1 MTRLVMKRTI
11 AGDEKKRAQEERGV
25 ALLTTV
31 VCSALFM
38 LLGLS
43 LTFSSLTEFKMS
55 TEHAAREQA
64 LLIADAG
71 FNLTQGILR
80 GNDLSD
86 LLSTVTQVNHY
97 LNFPVPTERTA
108 LEYFDRNPL
117 SPVEAIQID
126 FANPPTPIGTRTVK
140 GLLTPPQD
148 SIWYG
153 TLLRQTFGQ

>member
-1 MTRLVMKRTI
+1 MKAYI
-11 AGDEKKRAQEERGV
+11 DGDENKRAQEERGV

-55 TEHAAREQA
+55 TEYAAREQA

-86 LLSTVTQVNHY
+86 LLSTVTQVDQY
-97 LNFPVPTERTA
+97 LNFPVPTERELRWSTSIGIPCLRLRPFRSILPIHRLPSG
-108 LEYFDRNPL
+108 LER
-117 SPVEAIQID
+117 SRVC
-126 FANPPTPIGTRTVK
+126 
-140 GLLTPPQD
+140 
-148 SIWYG
+148 
-153 TLLRQTFGQ
+153 